1 MENKT
6 LMVTPEQ
13 AELLEKAGI
22 EYTYYDIDALLNDEE
37 KVEIEFET
45 EKDRITALKVLKPS

>member
-6 LMVTPEQ
+6 VMVTPEQ
-13 AELLEKAGI
+13 AELLEKEGI

-37 KVEIEFET
+37 TVEIEFEN
-45 EKDRITALKVLKPS
+45 EKDRIAALKVLNPR